1 MLRVS
6 INNSPTNSFKQQP
19 IDISKKRTFV
29 NAVDTLDLEV
39 NDCNK
44 RFNAVQKIGLGCI
57 CIPFAL
63 IVDSLIEKF
72 GKSNIKKSL
81 DLKKLPL
88 LLGATASTMLLFGLL
103 DKKRADGMYK
113 SNLFAQNNAKKEL
126 SNPKLFLDISDERKE
141 NIINNPNYIYYN
153 NKQYPIE
160 RDFFPDFRIKRHKDF
175 LLEMNLES
183 KNFTPTI
190 DKPNEYSEALNQ
202 IDNKTQDY
210 TKKIMA
216 GMNLFSAI
224 GSLAVGGIF
233 LALGKITPNNK
244 KWNRF
249 MPALALI
256 PFFSMAYNSSNEFI
270 NKVQM
275 ISRQKA
281 KEDFMND
288 INNNKNLIQTTIEY
302 IKTKKE
308 YEQKL
313 LKQDDLISIKNDIL
327 TNMDASEDEIKK
339 AKGSQTAFFD
349 AVKAEKRQRSIKK
362 NLLNNS
368 ITQDLIFGSLIIPI
382 LSLLPKSFDNT
393 KNKLGKSL
401 SLMFALTAGVFATN
415 AGLTLFRNK

>member
-1 MLRVS
+1 
-6 INNSPTNSFKQQP
+6 
-19 IDISKKRTFV
+19 
-29 NAVDTLDLEV
+29 
-39 NDCNK
+39 
-44 RFNAVQKIGLGCI
+44 
-57 CIPFAL
+57 
-63 IVDSLIEKF
+63 
-72 GKSNIKKSL
+72 
-81 DLKKLPL
+81 
-88 LLGATASTMLLFGLL
+88 
-103 DKKRADGMYK
+103 
-113 SNLFAQNNAKKEL
+113 
-126 SNPKLFLDISDERKE
+126 
-141 NIINNPNYIYYN
+141 
-153 NKQYPIE
+153 
-160 RDFFPDFRIKRHKDF
+160 
-175 LLEMNLES
+175 
-183 KNFTPTI
+183 
-190 DKPNEYSEALNQ
+190 
-202 IDNKTQDY
+202 
-210 TKKIMA
+210 
-216 GMNLFSAI
+216 
-224 GSLAVGGIF
+224 
-233 LALGKITPNNK
+233 
-244 KWNRF
+244 

-288 INNNKNLIQTTIEY
+288 IKNNKNLIQTTIEY

-313 LKQDDLISIKNDIL
+313 LKQDDLIPIKNDIL

-339 AKGSQTAFFD
+339 AKESQTVFFD
-349 AVKAEKRQRSIKK
+349 AIKAEKRQRSIKK